1 MAYPSFPVFE
11 NAGSLDYSTG
21 YAVYLSSY
29 TRYEY
34 NSDEKRLENWKKHQ
48 VWFDL
53 AAEVFLDDYA
63 VDVLDQEHSDSE
75 LRRQVIGATFDR
87 ANTFFV
93 VYVER
98 ETWDGFDVIRIISAR
113 NANKKERKTYEAGL
127 LR

>member
-1 MAYPSFPVFE
+1 M
-11 NAGSLDYSTG
+11 
-21 YAVYLSSY
+21 
-29 TRYEY
+29 
-34 NSDEKRLENWKKHQ
+34 
-48 VWFDL
+48 
-53 AAEVFLDDYA
+53 DDYA